1 MGTIFKVRSLKTD
14 RTYGIVARDLEDL
27 MTKGCQKLQIPR
39 QRCRLCLYKDG
50 TEVHAD
56 NFSCLEDNCK
66 LIFLEQGQQWN
77 GEICYCLNK
86 IFHDQNNEELIMIAR
101 QMLSDET
108 EPRRKML
115 LQYIVQNTAGNI
127 TAENRKDDQE
137 WFEGLESRFKTKSDY
152 MRFSCGR
159 RMRNY
164 LTEVKSHAE
173 NVDKKVKEKYCAF
186 VARIEKLLQQ
196 TKFNGCY
203 FDRTAN
209 GNSRLCT
216 DEGWFTCQGA
226 FDQQECS
233 SFHSINPYGNKENR
247 IVFSTWN
254 LDHRIEKKRAIIPA
268 IVNTVKNQDTDD
280 NQVEFFYSHL
290 FTLANL
296 KLVHIACHK
305 KTEHNLTCDPPP
317 INKIKKRKM
326 KMSSAPPRSARKYL
340 SQSAI

>member
-164 LTEVKSHAE
+164 LTE
-173 NVDKKVKEKYCAF
+173 
-186 VARIEKLLQQ
+186 
-196 TKFNGCY
+196 
-203 FDRTAN
+203 
-209 GNSRLCT
+209 
-216 DEGWFTCQGA
+216 GA